1 MAMWWQLFSNGALHP
16 LPLLVGLA
24 LATGV
29 APAASCRFPFS
40 DPSGTST
47 VEYDWH
53 AGADIVRT
61 TSIGWEGP
69 TGRWSVIQA
78 DLGTGVGGQSTH
90 QFYDAMGAVNR
101 SFRVV
106 YQTNDDGS
114 RGPALDCT
122 TQEGDFLDLD
132 GLQFLRQGPF
142 DPQEV
147 EDVFLTVGESDDEV
161 KMCTEKLGEV
171 TVGRSRMA
179 VWGSRFTD
187 SEPHMNIT
195 CTVDPSPQDEQEC
208 VIVDWQRIDLSS
220 GAHASNRSSP
230 TAAGDRTLT
239 DGITPRDMYPLY
251 VSFRNIARGGE
262 PLPASTWDI
271 PGVCFGK

>member
-179 VWGSRFTD
+179 VWGG
-187 SEPHMNIT
+187 
-195 CTVDPSPQDEQEC
+195 C
-208 VIVDWQRIDLSS
+208 VTNRCNGMRVFPIRIHCNKDF
-220 GAHASNRSSP
+220 G
-230 TAAGDRTLT
+230 
-239 DGITPRDMYPLY
+239 
-251 VSFRNIARGGE
+251 IARAVY
-262 PLPASTWDI
+262 PSTEERRGTTCDLRPYTVIYSGTWHIKSDSR
-271 PGVCFGK
+271 GWS